1 MKTNTQRAGRIFSI
15 ALVVLT
21 LLPTVLATLLGFHLS
36 VVTSGSM
43 RPTIKPGDVVL
54 TKYESVGSL
63 KAGEVILYYNTKLGT
78 EVAHRIADIQVKSDQ
93 LVITTKGDANPVADT
108 PVIFNQSMPIPV
120 AKMVLPKIGYLLINL
135 TGKLGRYAF
144 ALFAIL
150 AIGNLTYRSMKSK
163 PKNENEIQS
172 VPEQTT
178 LLGGGS

>member
-1 MKTNTQRAGRIFSI
+1 MKINTQRAGGIFSI
-15 ALVVLT
+15 ALVALT

-54 TKYESVGSL
+54 TKYESVGAL

-78 EVAHRIADIQVKSDQ
+78 EVAHRIEDIKVKSDQ
-93 LVITTKGDANPVADT
+93 LMVTTKGDANPVADT
-108 PVIFNQSMPIPV
+108 PVLFNQSMPIPV
-120 AKMVLPKIGYLLINL
+120 AKLVLPKIGYLLINL

-150 AIGNLTYRSMKSK
+150 AIMNLAYRSMKAK
-163 PKNENEIQS
+163 VKNESEIES
-172 VPEQTT
+172 VPLEATSQ
-178 LLGGGS
+178 GGDS

>member
-93 LVITTKGDANPVADT
+93 GPAR
-108 PVIFNQSMPIPV
+108 
-120 AKMVLPKIGYLLINL
+120 YLLD
-135 TGKLGRYAF
+135 TFG
-144 ALFAIL
+144 
-150 AIGNLTYRSMKSK
+150 
-163 PKNENEIQS
+163 
-172 VPEQTT
+172 
-178 LLGGGS
+178 